1 MRKIVKQAIDNQL
14 ASFSTAGYPPAA
26 VLLSRDKYTE
36 LIQEL
41 AYDSASDDI
50 EPIAAYD
57 GILVVICPGEK
68 IVCVV
73 PNAEQHWQNADE
85 IDEITAP
92 IERKAPVRFTEL

>member
-1 MRKIVKQAIDNQL
+1 MQKIVKQSIDSQL

-57 GILVVICPGEK
+57 VSNSTISNSTVKWSSRVSEAL
-68 IVCVV
+68 
-73 PNAEQHWQNADE
+73 Q
-85 IDEITAP
+85 AP
-92 IERKAPVRFTEL
+92 ASVNKR